1 MHVFDDLY
9 LFGSFDKRINVAFI
23 SLILKCSSPMNL
35 NDFRPIYLVGCIY
48 KIVSKV
54 LANQLRVVLEKV
66 VGANQFSFVK
76 EKQMLDCSLVANE
89 VIDKIKKKGT

>member
-9 LFGSFDKRINVAFI
+9 LFGSFDKRINAAFI